1 MKVKAKWAI
10 KVNGVWRKTGEEFE
24 VDSTAGLLGAVEVLD
39 RGSGR
44 AKAQEKETPIVKAE
58 PEPAAKAEPKEE
70 PEPEAK
76 AEPKPKTAARTR
88 KKTTGK

>member
-10 KVNGVWRKTGEEFE
+10 KVNGEWHRTGDVFD
-24 VDSTAGLLGAVEVLD
+24 VDSTAGLLGAVEVLKD
-39 RGSGR
+39 EPKPVR
-44 AKAQEKETPIVKAE
+44 KKAE
-58 PEPAAKAEPKEE
+58 EIPAEE
-70 PEPEAK
+70 PEPVSEPEPVKEAK

>member
-10 KVNGVWRKTGEEFE
+10 KVNGEWHRTGDVFD
-24 VDSTAGLLGAVEVLD
+24 VDSTAGLLGAVEILKD
-39 RGSGR
+39 DPKP
-44 AKAQEKETPIVKAE
+44 AKKKAE
-58 PEPAAKAEPKEE
+58 AEEAPVKEEAVEPNAEPK
-70 PEPEAK
+70 PEAE